1 MSRRGLFGMWALL
14 SLTPLLYFLES
25 GLGERT
31 VGSAGLVAV
40 GWLLFLLAVRRD
52 PVGASLAGFL
62 RTPTGIACMAAAVVL
77 LQLTGGLLSIRF
89 VPFALLACL
98 VVLFFLW
105 ARARG
110 PEDVARSAGNVLASA
125 VSLVL
130 VVGLC
135 EAAFRLPV
143 VVARTGGN
151 TPGMLR
157 WEEKNYDR
165 QWEKNLFRL
174 RSLHVDHPKPQG
186 ALRVLTLG
194 DSFTWGDKIART
206 EDTWPYV
213 MEAALM
219 RRGRRVEVVNLATR
233 GYTTVNEA
241 EALRK
246 LGWAFSPDAIVVQF
260 YLNDTLPSGPNFAR
274 EGDRWQFRTWPLAPF
289 GDDVLDAHSYFY
301 SFLST
306 SFRSMQMGWR
316 HADGYAPL
324 FADDFSGW
332 KDCKTAL
339 REIAFRA
346 NEMKVPLLVVLFPA
360 FTPGKLDADTYP
372 YAAIHRKVMAALDEI
387 GVPALDLA
395 PVYAKTGKDGSE
407 WWALPCDRHPNVEAQ
422 ALAGEA
428 VTERMVGLLE
438 AGASGR

>member
-1 MSRRGLFGMWALL
+1 MSRRGLFGTWALL
-14 SLTPLLYFLES
+14 SLSPFFSYFES

-31 VGSAGLVAV
+31 VGAAILVAA
-40 GWLLFLLAVRRD
+40 GWPLFMKAIRADPSGAVLASFAGSRI
-52 PVGASLAGFL
+52 GLAFCAS
-62 RTPTGIACMAAAVVL
+62 AVLL
-77 LQLTGGLLSIRF
+77 LQLVGGLLSIRF
-89 VPFALLACL
+89 VPVALLAC
-98 VVLFFLW
+98 VVLLLFLW
-105 ARARG
+105 ARARS
-110 PEDVARSAGNVLASA
+110 PEDLSRSAGNVLLSA
-125 VSLVL
+125 GSLCI
-130 VVGLC
+130 VVGAC
-135 EAAFRLPV
+135 ELLFRVPAI
-143 VVARTGGN
+143 VALTGGD
-151 TPGMLR
+151 TPGMMR

-165 QWEKNLFRL
+165 LWEKNLLRL
-174 RSLHVDHPKPQG
+174 RSFHVDHPKPQG
-186 ALRVLTLG
+186 TTRVLAIG
-194 DSFTWGDKIART
+194 DSFTWGDKIAKA

-213 MEAALM
+213 MEAALK
-219 RRGRRVEVVNLATR
+219 RPGRRVEVINMATR

-246 LGWAFSPDAIVVQF
+246 LGWAFAPDVLVVQF

-274 EGDRWQFRTWPLAPF
+274 EGDRWQFRTWPLAPV

-332 KDCKTAL
+332 QDCKTAL

-346 NEMKVPLLVVLFPA
+346 NEMHVPLLVVLFPA

-372 YAAIHRKVMAALDEI
+372 YAPIHRKVLAALDEI
-387 GVPALDLA
+387 GVQALDLA
-395 PVYAKTGKDGSE
+395 PVFAKTGKDGKE
-407 WWALPCDRHPNVEAQ
+407 WWALPCDRHPSVAAQ

-428 VTERMVGLLE
+428 ITERVEGLLE
-438 AGASGR
+438 AGTAAN